1 MFIIEVDYKWAYT
14 PTKRTVDPDQIVL
27 HHAAAEKCSVEDVHR
42 WHLANGWAGIGYHF
56 FVRKDGNVYR
66 GRPID
71 AVGAHTYG
79 ENSDSI
85 GICFEGNFEIET
97 MPEAQKKAGAEL
109 VAYVKSLY
117 SSIKEVSKHKD
128 HNATA
133 CPGKNFPFSEI
144 AASAKEETQPIET
157 PVEVPKEEKPF
168 TLTPGQV
175 LDLVNEPLYATSTST
190 NRSSTVKGTYYYWG
204 GDIVNGRIRITNR
217 ASRVGI
223 NGQVTGWIKAPSLVY
238 TVVKGDTLGGIAKRY
253 NTTVSKLVELN
264 GIGNP
269 NLIYV
274 GQKIKLS

>member
-27 HHAAAEKCSVEDVHR
+27 HHAAAAKCSVEDVHR

-85 GICFEGNFEIET
+85 GICFEGNFEVET

-117 SSIKEVSKHKD
+117 RSIKEVSKHKD

-144 AASAKEETQPIET
+144 ASAQRKRHNPLKRLSRYPRKRNHLHLH
-157 PVEVPKEEKPF
+157 PVK
-168 TLTPGQV
+168 
-175 LDLVNEPLYATSTST
+175 Y
-190 NRSSTVKGTYYYWG
+190 
-204 GDIVNGRIRITNR
+204 
-217 ASRVGI
+217 
-223 NGQVTGWIKAPSLVY
+223 
-238 TVVKGDTLGGIAKRY
+238 
-253 NTTVSKLVELN
+253 
-264 GIGNP
+264 
-269 NLIYV
+269 
-274 GQKIKLS
+274 